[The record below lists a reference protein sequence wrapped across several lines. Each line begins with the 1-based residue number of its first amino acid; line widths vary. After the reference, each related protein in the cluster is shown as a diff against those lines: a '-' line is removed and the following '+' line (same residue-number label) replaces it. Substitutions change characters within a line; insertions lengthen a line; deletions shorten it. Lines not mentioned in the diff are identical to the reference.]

1 MLFCFLTSLEGW
13 LLGLAILLGIA
24 GMRMWNKIDALK
36 AQAKGD
42 RPMHPQD
49 RYRAKRTRAQPVA
62 ATDHRP
68 QPETKPKPDVPNPLD
83 WLYVP
88 NTLETP
94 GAQSAPVFK
103 PELPQQEQPNDTTSG
118 KAVGLIETEKQ
129 ASGSLLDGLLPHLK
143 PALFALSIV
152 LVWFGFA
159 CWYDNLSKYAPEA
172 DSVGDFRILYLKKTI
187 GAILPLISAVGAS
200 LGLLF
205 MIHPRYYIY
214 LNGWY
219 KTDYDFYNDLRSL
232 DQQPAFRRVL
242 VFGLL
247 FGLLL
252 LVSLYVLL
260 HSSPQELTL

>member
-1 MLFCFLTSLEGW
+1 MIFCFLSTLEGW

-42 RPMHPQD
+42 RPLHPQD
-49 RYRAKRTRAQPVA
+49 RYRAKRARAQPVA
-62 ATDHRP
+62 ATDHR
-68 QPETKPKPDVPNPLD
+68 QPESKQPNPLD
-83 WLYVP
+83 WLNV
-88 NTLETP
+88 
-94 GAQSAPVFK
+94 QSPPVFK
-103 PELPQQEQPNDTTSG
+103 PVLPAESPNDTTSG
-118 KAVGLIETEKQ
+118 EAIGVIERTESRN
-129 ASGSLLDGLLPHLK
+129 ASLLDGLLPHLK

-152 LVWFGFA
+152 LIWFGFA